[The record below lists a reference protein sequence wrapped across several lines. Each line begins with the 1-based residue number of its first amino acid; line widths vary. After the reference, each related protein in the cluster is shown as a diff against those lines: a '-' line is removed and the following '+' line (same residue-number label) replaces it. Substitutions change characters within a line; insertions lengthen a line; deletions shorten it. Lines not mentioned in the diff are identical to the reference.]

1 MMMRK
6 YAKRTTAVVAA
17 AAMMVSVCAMPVS
30 AADTD
35 TKSTNVTYTVTESYA
50 WSVPSTIEFT
60 SSTDTVKADDD
71 DGNTQKVKV
80 TQNVISENTKLK
92 ITAAGS
98 GNDNAFTIKTSKA
111 VDILPYTI
119 KVGASTDALAVN
131 GTVLEVNAGTNTG
144 SADLT
149 FSLEKK
155 TVEKAGNY
163 NGSVIYTAAVVAQ

>member
-30 AADTD
+30 ATD
-35 TKSTNVTYTVTESYA
+35 TKSTDVTYTVTESYA
-50 WSVPSTIEFT
+50 WSVPSKIEFT

-80 TQNVISENTKLK
+80 TQNVIGENTKLK

-98 GNDNAFTIKTSKA
+98 GTDNAFTIKTSKA